1 MMEIHSP
8 DSPYYVQYVT
18 RLHEAGD
25 AEKAYRAQAL
35 RLGGQE
41 PTEQQI
47 HKIWDRRNLTAA
59 DREYYLRVVLQLY

>member
-8 DSPYYVQYVT
+8 DSPYYAEYVE
-18 RLHEAGD
+18 RLRMAGD
-25 AEKAYRAQAL
+25 AERAYTAQAV
-35 RLGGQE
+35 RLSGKN